1 MLKMLKLSVAVL
13 WLSCAFASAD
23 DTPSP
28 AASDM
33 PATALTQSSKRDDCR
48 AQIKQQGLKAQAA
61 SDSIQICM
69 AQARL
74 DCTKDAVSRNLP
86 NAQRRDF
93 IRTCV
98 NGDR

>member
-1 MLKMLKLSVAVL
+1 MLKTFKLSAALL
-13 WLSCAFASAD
+13 WLSCVLAAAD
-23 DTPSP
+23 DTPAP
-28 AASDM
+28 ATLDT
-33 PATALTQSSKRDDCR
+33 PATAQTPSSKRDDCR

-61 SDSIQICM
+61 SDSIQICL

-93 IRTCV
+93 IRSCV